1 MNSPRACT
9 ANGEARPSRHCVS
22 LLAAIAET
30 LISGVR
36 VAREL
41 DGLVAPYG
49 VPAMIV
55 SDNGPELDR
64 EDGR

>member
-1 MNSPRACT
+1 
-9 ANGEARPSRHCVS
+9 VS

-41 DGLVAPYG
+41 DGLVARHG